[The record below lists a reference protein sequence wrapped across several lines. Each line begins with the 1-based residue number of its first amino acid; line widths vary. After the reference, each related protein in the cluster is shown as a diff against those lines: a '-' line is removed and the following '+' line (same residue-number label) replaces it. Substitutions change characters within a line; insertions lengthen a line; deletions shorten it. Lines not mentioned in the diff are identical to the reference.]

1 MIRFI
6 FYTLVL
12 ITATIATAQVSE
24 NRTVGNFSKIK
35 VSQGIELFYTPSA
48 TQSIKV
54 ETDDNEKLTYIKTE
68 VEGNTLRVYIDHS
81 NPKRNESG
89 KKKRNNRFVNNN
101 YGINFK
107 VLKVWVSAPNVD
119 GFKASSSG
127 SIKVE
132 KPVSANE
139 FSIDASS
146 SGSISGNFSGKV
158 IHVDISSSADV
169 NLQVDAEKINV
180 QASSSADADISG
192 KAKDLYVKAS
202 SSADVDA
209 DDLQVQNAKIE
220 ASSSGD
226 VDVFVTE
233 NLDAKAS
240 SSASIDYKGN
250 PKQVNTEKSS
260 SGSVT
265 KK

>member
-6 FYTLVL
+6 FYTLIL

-54 ETDDNEKLTYIKTE
+54 ETDDNEKLKMIKTE
-68 VEGNTLRVYIDHS
+68 MEGNTLKVFIDANS
-81 NPKRNESG
+81 VQIGSDD
-89 KKKRNNRFVNNN
+89 KKRKRRNRNWNNN
-101 YGINFK
+101 VNFK

-146 SGSISGNFSGKV
+146 SGSISGNFSSKV
-158 IHVDISSSADV
+158 IHVDISSSADA
-169 NLQVDAEKINV
+169 NLQVDTEKINI

-192 KAKDLYVKAS
+192 KATELYVKAS
-202 SSADVDA
+202 SSADVNA
-209 DDLQVQNAKIE
+209 DNLQVQNAKIE
-220 ASSSGD
+220 ASSSAD

-240 SSASIDYKGN
+240 SSASVDYKGN
-250 PKQVNTEKSS
+250 PKQVNAEKSS